1 MQAARLSP
9 TASRWIS
16 IPAHCSP
23 ENKKKIKTKFKN
35 KIKMTLEMSVT
46 QLVHDVSSVNT
57 SFVAQLLGDDLQL
70 IVLAIDFW
78 YIGKS
83 IYNARKNI

>member
-1 MQAARLSP
+1 
-9 TASRWIS
+9 
-16 IPAHCSP
+16 
-23 ENKKKIKTKFKN
+23 
-35 KIKMTLEMSVT
+35 MSVT

-57 SFVAQLLGDDLQL
+57 SVVAQLLGDDLQL